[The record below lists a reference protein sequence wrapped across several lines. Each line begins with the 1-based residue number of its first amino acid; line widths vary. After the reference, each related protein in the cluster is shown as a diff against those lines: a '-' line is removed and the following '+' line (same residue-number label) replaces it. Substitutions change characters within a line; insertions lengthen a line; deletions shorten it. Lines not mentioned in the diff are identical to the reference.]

1 MAGGGRGE
9 GGERQAWRSRE
20 GELVTVLGSSPH
32 PRPPQAAE
40 RYLYFP
46 NWAMALLIT
55 LIAVATLPIPVVFIL
70 RHFHLLSDG
79 SNTLSVSYKKG
90 RMMKDISNLEEN
102 DETRFI
108 LSKVPSEAPS
118 PMPTH
123 RSYLGPGSTS
133 PLETSGNPNGRYG
146 GSYLLAG
153 TPESEL

>member
-1 MAGGGRGE
+1 MENSQEGVILYAEAWGSGGVAR
-9 GGERQAWRSRE
+9 A
-20 GELVTVLGSSPH
+20 LTPPH
-32 PRPPQAAE
+32 LQAAE

-46 NWAMALLIT
+46 NWAMALLIA
-55 LIAVATLPIPVVFIL
+55 LIVLATLPIPVVFIL

-90 RMMKDISNLEEN
+90 RMMKDMSNLEEN

-123 RSYLGPGSTS
+123 RSYLGPGSAPT
-133 PLETSGNPNGRYG
+133 LDNNTNPNGRYG
-146 GSYLLAG
+146 SGYLLAS